1 MRSTSPS
8 AIACRGDR
16 RGSSA
21 KNTWPLVGAD
31 EGGVEASPLG
41 AAATAGFATTSR
53 PRRDIPLQSSTSVT
67 NVLIPLMDQD
77 TLQLI
82 DETVDRVDAFW
93 REHSVPMLLSALGN
107 VERGRISR
115 EVKRH
120 ADGLRS
126 FLEVV
131 VGERVLVVAH
141 SRKPMVVGVV
151 PRNEDTRGIQD
162 WDPLL
167 DKTGAKATSRRLHP
181 ALWAAFRKPIED
193 AMERYVQVGESVR
206 FTDVAREDEI
216 PDGIRVERRF
226 IVGIEASPEAVY
238 ENAMAWLHENQLE
251 VSDFQPEAGS
261 RTSTKLPSNDL
272 LGRLILALD
281 PRDLQRLSIP
291 MDVVAKLRR
300 QAD

>member
-1 MRSTSPS
+1 MCCRRARSRIIRSGIRRLMRRSEGGAAMRSTSPS

-53 PRRDIPLQSSTSVT
+53 PRRDIPLQSSTSLT

-162 WDPLL
+162 WDP
-167 DKTGAKATSRRLHP
+167 
-181 ALWAAFRKPIED
+181 F
-193 AMERYVQVGESVR
+193 
-206 FTDVAREDEI
+206 AR
-216 PDGIRVERRF
+216 
-226 IVGIEASPEAVY
+226 
-238 ENAMAWLHENQLE
+238 
-251 VSDFQPEAGS
+251 
-261 RTSTKLPSNDL
+261 
-272 LGRLILALD
+272 
-281 PRDLQRLSIP
+281 
-291 MDVVAKLRR
+291 
-300 QAD
+300 